1 MSVAAI
7 SQLLQASW
15 TLSSPSKTDITWTD
29 TKPETV
35 DGINSA
41 LGINNYLIGCYNSTG
56 PVSAEPLSREVWQKT
71 EQVTVD
77 IIVKV
82 GTNTPEVTNST
93 RDAMAGEVY
102 RIIHSGQFM
111 ISGIS
116 AAYISK
122 ETFKVESTELSRLAL
137 QVSCVSFNVAS

>member
-7 SQLLQASW
+7 SGLLQSSWSLSNPAKASI
-15 TLSSPSKTDITWTD
+15 SWTD

-35 DGINSA
+35 DAIGP
-41 LGINNYLIGCYNSTG
+41 NNYVVACYNSPG

-82 GTNTPEVTNST
+82 TGTPEAANTI
-93 RDAMAGEVY
+93 RDAMATEVY
-102 RIIHSGQFM
+102 RIIHSGQFT
-111 ISGIS
+111 ITGVA

-122 ETFKVESTELSRLAL
+122 EAYKVESTELSRLAL
-137 QVSCVSFNVAS
+137 QVSCVSFDVSS